1 MYSIF
6 SKKNSKIIDKDRISI
21 WIWSKLFYFK
31 YFFVKLINNLK
42 IKLCDYIKSQDL
54 QFKFDQS
61 KEKTIELKFS
71 KIIHKIDIEINEKHN
86 KDESFK
92 CCNEKFIF
100 IIHEKKHNIILG
112 MGKYVK

>member
-1 MYSIF
+1 M
-6 SKKNSKIIDKDRISI
+6 
-21 WIWSKLFYFK
+21 L
-31 YFFVKLINNLK
+31 L
-42 IKLCDYIKSQDL
+42 DYITSQG
-54 QFKFDQS
+54 
-61 KEKTIELKFS
+61 LKFEFKKTDEGIKSNEFAKLS